1 VELKSNDVNYF
12 FVEFYSLKVG
22 VSTDKKSKLWVWV
35 QDAIANNLGTAYNE
49 VVKVNSDDE
58 MIDLMKFQAAF
69 SANAQVISAVDEMIK
84 LSS

>member
-1 VELKSNDVNYF
+1 
-12 FVEFYSLKVG
+12 
-22 VSTDKKSKLWVWV
+22 
-35 QDAIANNLGTAYNE
+35 
-49 VVKVNSDDE
+49 